1 MPKYVMDMLQK
12 DLENLERQC
21 FSHNHAIAPPC
32 DLIDICIVNKF
43 IKYNSFNMKGK
54 FITSSL
60 IIAVL
65 SVKK

>member
-1 MPKYVMDMLQK
+1 MPKYVIDIVQK
-12 DLENLERQC
+12 ELESLGSLC

-32 DLIDICIVNKF
+32 ALIDICTVNKF